1 VFIVIFLVGTAI
13 EVIDCRSFIQLPKK
27 EITMKTLTSVIFVT
41 GLMFSSAA
49 AVAAQPT
56 QELTEQVA
64 KVLAVQASQ
73 VSIAIQ
79 QQIAASLQASL
90 DEVVAL
96 ANVETTETNQVV
108 AVKSSPLVKEVE
120 QPESM
125 ME

>member
-1 VFIVIFLVGTAI
+1 
-13 EVIDCRSFIQLPKK
+13 
-27 EITMKTLTSVIFVT
+27 MKTLTSVIFVT

-64 KVLAVQASQ
+64 KVLAAQASQ
-73 VSIAIQ
+73 VSIVIQ
-79 QQIAASLQASL
+79 QQITASLQASL

-108 AVKSSPLVKEVE
+108 AVKSNPQVEEVE